1 MPETATTAAEALDRY
16 EAFLSHDAIVQRMW
30 HGSGANGRKL
40 ACGLGVI
47 GPAVFSPRDC
57 PAAIMPRWLAQMV
70 PWLFD
75 GQSKADALAWGSR
88 FYSELARLNGSVPF
102 SVIHDWQSNIVGPL
116 AIEVSTKRC
125 RKVETHEALKAMH
138 ADALAGKSFTADEW
152 RPVLKAAFFDADAYA
167 DAYANANADAYAD
180 AYANAYANADANA
193 DANAYADADADANAD
208 AYAYANANAYA
219 NAYANANAN
228 AYADA
233 DANADAYAYAN
244 ANAKKQAVKR
254 LADGLVDCMARVTT
268 EAA

>member
-1 MPETATTAAEALDRY
+1 MPRTAATAAEALDRY

-30 HGSGANGRKL
+30 HGSDANGREL

-47 GPAVFSPRDC
+47 GPAVSSPRDC

-167 DAYANANADAYAD
+167 YANADAYAYANAYANAYAYADADAYAD
-180 AYANAYANADANA
+180 AYANAYAY
-193 DANAYADADADANAD
+193 AYAD
-208 AYAYANANAYA
+208 AYAYAY
-219 NAYANANAN
+219 
-228 AYADA
+228 
-233 DANADAYAYAN
+233 ADAYAY

>member
-30 HGSGANGRKL
+30 HGSGADGREL

-47 GPAVFSPRDC
+47 GPAVSSPRDC

-102 SVIHDWQSNIVGPL
+102 SVIHDWQSNIVGPF

-152 RPVLKAAFFDADAYA
+152 RPVLKAAFFDAYAYAYA
-167 DAYANANADAYAD
+167 DAYAYAYANADAYAD
-180 AYANAYANADANA
+180 ANADTYAYAYAYANADTYAYANADAYADANAYAYANADANA
-193 DANAYADADADANAD
+193 DTYAD
-208 AYAYANANAYA
+208 
-219 NAYANANAN
+219 
-228 AYADA
+228 
-233 DANADAYAYAN
+233 
-244 ANAKKQAVKR
+244 AKKQAVKR